1 MDTAILK
8 ALPRAQYTV
17 RKARKK
23 DIPGLEE
30 LIEPF
35 VDQGRLLERTY
46 DELELLLANFFVA
59 ELDGRIVGC
68 AALEIY
74 NKKLAEVRSLAVAKD
89 QQGKG
94 IGQRLIKACIKRA
107 RAKRVLEV
115 MAITS
120 AEKFFQTCGFDYT
133 LPGEKKALFL
143 QTRK

>member
-1 MDTAILK
+1 MDTAARTK
-8 ALPRAQYTV
+8 ARAPFIV

-94 IGQRLIKACIKRA
+94 IGHRLIKACIKRA

-115 MAITS
+115 MAITP